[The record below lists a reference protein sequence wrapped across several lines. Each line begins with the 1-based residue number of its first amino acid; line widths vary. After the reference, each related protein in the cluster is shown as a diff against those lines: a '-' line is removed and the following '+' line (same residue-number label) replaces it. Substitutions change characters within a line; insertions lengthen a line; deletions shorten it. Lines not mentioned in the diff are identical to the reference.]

1 MNNTYVT
8 VSFLLLLLFFFFLS
22 ILGPISALTAKQTIT
37 TTIRTK
43 GREKAA
49 VE

>member
-1 MNNTYVT
+1 MNSTYVT
-8 VSFLLLLLFFFFLS
+8 LSNFFFFLS
-22 ILGPISALTAKQTIT
+22 ILGPISALTAKQTIR